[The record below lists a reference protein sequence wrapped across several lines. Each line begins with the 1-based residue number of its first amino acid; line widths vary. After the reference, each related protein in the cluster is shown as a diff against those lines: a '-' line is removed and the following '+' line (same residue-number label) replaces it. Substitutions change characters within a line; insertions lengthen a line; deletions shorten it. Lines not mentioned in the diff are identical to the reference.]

1 MIELFSLKGKTALI
15 TGGSQGIGRAITL
28 AFAEMGADTIIIN
41 FRSGVEKAIQTKADA
56 EKFGA
61 KVLLWQ
67 FDLANKDVK
76 SAWTSFAEAN
86 DCQADILVAN
96 ASAQPRGVLDD
107 ICACDVDET
116 MSVNVRSTIELIQA
130 VVPVMKDRG
139 WGRILNIGS
148 VNQVRPSKQLPVY
161 AASKAALI
169 NLVKNFATTLAPFGI
184 TINNLAPGVIG
195 TARNDKVLSDETFK
209 KDIESKIPVGK
220 IGEPVDCAGTALL
233 LCSDA
238 GRYITG
244 ADYFVDGGFSLFM

>member
-28 AFAEMGADTIIIN
+28 AFAEMGAKTIVIN
-41 FRSGVEKAIQTKADA
+41 FRSSVEKAIQTKADA
-56 EKFGA
+56 ERFGA

-67 FDLANKDVK
+67 FDLANANVK
-76 SAWTSFAEAN
+76 EAWTSFADEN
-86 DCQADILVAN
+86 NCHADILVAN

-107 ICACDVDET
+107 ICACDVVET

-130 VVPVMKDRG
+130 VIPVMKNRK

-161 AASKAALI
+161 ASSKAALI

-195 TARNDKVLSDETFK
+195 TARNDKVLSDEAFK
-209 KDIESKIPVGK
+209 KDIESKIPLGK